1 MTGEIV
7 MIVDG
12 YQFVLRVRARERE
25 ALVTN
30 RPIKGLHSLVS
41 TQTQPNNRRLTK
53 RYLAQVMLK

>member
-30 RPIKGLHSLVS
+30 RPIKG
-41 TQTQPNNRRLTK
+41 
-53 RYLAQVMLK
+53 